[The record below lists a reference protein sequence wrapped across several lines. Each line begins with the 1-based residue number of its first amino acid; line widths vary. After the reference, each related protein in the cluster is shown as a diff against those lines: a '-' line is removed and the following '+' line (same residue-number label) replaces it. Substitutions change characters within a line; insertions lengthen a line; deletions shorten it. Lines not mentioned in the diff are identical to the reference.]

1 VAPKRV
7 FEKELAAVKNR
18 RNRPW
23 KIGAALQVILL
34 LDRYGDDA
42 DKNIESNGDRSS
54 EVDIIFAS
62 QAKKTDKL
70 IEKAEQ
76 TLELSEF

>member
-1 VAPKRV
+1 
-7 FEKELAAVKNR
+7 
-18 RNRPW
+18 
-23 KIGAALQVILL
+23 LL